1 MVIADESAEC
11 SQPCNAPIT
20 HGDERSG
27 VSVMAGAATVHSSA
41 TALHEDDDQ
50 SITHRAY
57 VQIRAGL
64 ISCRLKPGSR
74 LKIAQ
79 LQRDLDISQAAARE
93 GLSRLAAEG
102 LVTIER
108 NSGFRAVPLSVD
120 GYRELADAC
129 LTIELPLLRSSIAR
143 SDFAWEGALL
153 SAYHI
158 SSRVLAQV
166 GDDEISMDAY
176 VRHREDFHRILF
188 AKCGN
193 QWLLRAWSQLY
204 AQQMRYRH
212 TFRELARY
220 ERGLPEDYRKFL
232 DAVIEHRA
240 EDAERLWRENHDKVV
255 AFIEANLKHPL
266 PDTGKSRRKPKQ

>member
-1 MVIADESAEC
+1 MCHAHDADGA
-11 SQPCNAPIT
+11 
-20 HGDERSG
+20 RMSG
-27 VSVMAGAATVHSSA
+27 VADMSPILAGDGLAG
-41 TALHEDDDQ
+41 DGGDQ

-64 ISCRLKPGSR
+64 ISCRLKPGAR

-79 LQRDLDISQAAARE
+79 LQRELGISQAAARE

-108 NSGFRAVPLSVD
+108 NSGFRAVPLSAD
-120 GYRELADAC
+120 GFRELADAC
-129 LTIELPLLRSSIAR
+129 LTIELPLLRSSIALG
-143 SDFAWEGALL
+143 DFAWEGALL

-176 VRHREDFHRILF
+176 VRHRDEFHRILF
-188 AKCGN
+188 SRCDN

-220 ERGLPEDYRKFL
+220 ERSLHEDHRRFL
-232 DAVIEHRA
+232 DAVIEHKVEEA
-240 EDAERLWRENHDKVV
+240 AGLWRANHEKIV
-255 AFIEANLKHPL
+255 AFIESSLSQTPAQAV
-266 PDTGKSRRKPKQ
+266 RKRKGGRASGNS

>member
-1 MVIADESAEC
+1 LLPRIPDVVDS
-11 SQPCNAPIT
+11 
-20 HGDERSG
+20 
-27 VSVMAGAATVHSSA
+27 
-41 TALHEDDDQ
+41 DDQ

-57 VQIRAGL
+57 VQLRAAL
-64 ISCRLKPGSR
+64 ISCRFKPGSR

-79 LQRDLDISQAAARE
+79 LQRDFDISQAAARE

-108 NSGFRAVPLSVD
+108 NSGFRAVPLSAD

-129 LTIELPLLRSSIAR
+129 LTIELPLLRSSIGR
-143 SDFAWEGALL
+143 GDFAWEGSLL
-153 SAYHI
+153 SAYHV

-176 VRHREDFHRILF
+176 VRHREEFHRILF
-188 AKCGN
+188 SRCDN

-204 AQQMRYRH
+204 AQQMRFRH

-220 ERGLPEDYRKFL
+220 ERGLHKDYRAFL
-232 DAVIEHRA
+232 DAVIEHNVEHA
-240 EDAERLWRENHDKVV
+240 ITLWQENHDKVV
-255 AFIEANLKHPL
+255 AFIEANLGHAAADKP
-266 PDTGKSRRKPKQ
+266 TGRRSSARKAASA